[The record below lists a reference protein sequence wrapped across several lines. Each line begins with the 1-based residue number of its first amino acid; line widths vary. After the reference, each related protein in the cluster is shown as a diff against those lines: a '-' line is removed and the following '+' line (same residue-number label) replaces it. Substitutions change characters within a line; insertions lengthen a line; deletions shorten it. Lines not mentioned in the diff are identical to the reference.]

1 VTDPTRA
8 ETQRLR
14 RQRRPIQNGATIVNL
29 ANDEK
34 HEYSKVRSVAF
45 SGEASTY
52 IALARYGPPAPGGGG
67 AAAAGGRGGG
77 APGGRRGG
85 GAAGGP
91 SDRPQGTDLI
101 LRELASGKELKRR
114 HRG

>member
-34 HEYSKVRSVAF
+34 HESSKVRSFAF

-114 HRG
+114 QRG